1 MASMMEKFDLY
12 VQIIENN
19 ILKVKSD
26 KKAALRL
33 IEEIVL
39 IDFYDHWCVGRLIK
53 LVKQYQK
60 EEICMWN
67 CSNIWTFNGK
77 VYTNNKVGD
86 QWGTGRGWVEDQ
98 QGGSGGPSFVF
109 MGIFQILAKIQEFH

>member
-1 MASMMEKFDLY
+1 MASKFDLY

-39 IDFYDHWCVGRLIK
+39 IDFCDHWCVERLIK

-60 EEICMWN
+60 EERDL
-67 CSNIWTFNGK
+67 
-77 VYTNNKVGD
+77 Y
-86 QWGTGRGWVEDQ
+86 VELQ
-98 QGGSGGPSFVF
+98 QYLD
-109 MGIFQILAKIQEFH
+109 I

>member
-33 IEEIVL
+33 IEEIIL
-39 IDFYDHWCVGRLIK
+39 IDFYDHWCVDRLIK

-60 EEICMWN
+60 EERDL
-67 CSNIWTFNGK
+67 
-77 VYTNNKVGD
+77 Y
-86 QWGTGRGWVEDQ
+86 VELQ
-98 QGGSGGPSFVF
+98 QYLD
-109 MGIFQILAKIQEFH
+109 I